1 METRGPTVTQ
11 PLGGRTLRFG
21 AVALVASLG
30 FGACSGS
37 DDDAGQAISPVA
49 DESVA
54 SDTGAD
60 FVPSPDLGDEG
71 GGEGGDVG
79 EADGSDAATAS
90 SSTEFDLA
98 AQPSTPAIEPIPET
112 GVPGIDSSDVF
123 CRAWSE
129 FAGSFQALALVSAIG
144 DSDAAYRL
152 EVIAASTVTAAVNTM
167 DVNLPNEL
175 EAERVALIADLAGPF
190 LGRAVLAEADLL
202 GAGIE
207 PPVLRDVWIDAL
219 TEAGVDDPELQVVVP
234 DAIDAAALNSA
245 VASFSNAQLAIVGDP
260 ALITEATIPLTEA
273 YLADVCPDGGILSG
287 NDVIDN

>member
-11 PLGGRTLRFG
+11 SLGGRTLRFA

-30 FGACSGS
+30 FAACSGS
-37 DDDAGQAISPVA
+37 DDDAGEAISPVV

-54 SDTGAD
+54 SDTGPD
-60 FVPSPDLGDEG
+60 FVPTPDVGDEG
-71 GGEGGDVG
+71 EGEGEAG
-79 EADGSDAATAS
+79 EAGGGDAEIAP
-90 SSTEFDLA
+90 STSEFDLA
-98 AQPSTPAIEPIPET
+98 AEPSTPAIEPVPET

-129 FAGSFQALALVSAIG
+129 FAGSFQALGLVSAIG
-144 DSDAAYRL
+144 DPDAAYRL
-152 EVIAASTVTAAVNTM
+152 EVIAASTLTAAVKTM
-167 DVNLPNEL
+167 EANLPAEL
-175 EAERVALIADLAGPF
+175 EAERVAVIADLAGPF
-190 LGRAVLAEADLL
+190 FGRAVLAEVDLL

-207 PPVLRDVWIDAL
+207 PPVLRDVWLDAL

-234 DAIDAAALNSA
+234 DTVDGAALDEA
-245 VASFSNAQLAIVGDP
+245 VASFSNAQLAIVEDP

-287 NDVIDN
+287 NDVISN